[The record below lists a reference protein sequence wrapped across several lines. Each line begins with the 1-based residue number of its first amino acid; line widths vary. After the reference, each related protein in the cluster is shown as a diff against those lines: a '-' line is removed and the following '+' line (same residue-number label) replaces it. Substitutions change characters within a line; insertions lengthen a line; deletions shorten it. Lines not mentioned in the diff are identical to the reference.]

1 MRKMSCWKRMIAVFM
16 ISAVILLSVGI
27 HVNITYA
34 APSISGGDLLPSLTS
49 SVVNVDETARC
60 ISKISVGT
68 TVETFF
74 SYLDN
79 SEAVVVYKGN
89 EVVSDETPLG
99 TGMLVRIIDGDAVV
113 KTYTVIVTGDTS
125 GDGKITITDMIAV
138 KAHILKKDMLSG
150 VYLKAADVAGQA
162 GGGDGN
168 VTITDFIKVKAHI
181 LKKET
186 ITGITAK

>member
-1 MRKMSCWKRMIAVFM
+1 MRKISLVFAIA
-16 ISAVILLSVGI
+16 LLFVSI

-34 APSISGGDLLPSLTS
+34 APSISGDDLLPALTS
-49 SVVNVDETARC
+49 SVIHIDEEARC
-60 ISKISVGT
+60 ISKISAGT

-89 EVVSDETPLG
+89 EVVSDDAPLG
-99 TGMLVRIIDGDAVV
+99 TGMLVRIIDGDAFI

-138 KAHILKKDMLSG
+138 KAHILKKDMLTG
-150 VYLKAADVAGQA
+150 VYETAADVAGQT
-162 GGGDGN
+162 GGGDGK

-186 ITGITAK
+186 ITGVIAK